1 MGSKLAKAIFREVNE
16 IVKKI
21 NEEIEAFCM
30 QISDK
35 GKVLIYLVT

>member
-1 MGSKLAKAIFREVNE
+1 MGSKLARGIFREVNE
-16 IVKKI
+16 IIKKI

-35 GKVLIYLVT
+35 G